1 MAADAIRMA
10 TAADAAAVRA
20 IYAPV
25 VLTSAITFEYDVP
38 TAEEVAARVRTVTE
52 RWPWLVLERDGDVVG
67 YAYATTW
74 RARAAYQ
81 WAVETTVY
89 VRDDRHR
96 RGVGRALYRSLLA
109 CLRLQGFRLAIGGI
123 TLPNPASVA
132 LHEAMGFR
140 PAGVHRACGY
150 KLGAWHDVGFWEL
163 ALAAD
168 DGAAPSAPLAPSMLE
183 GTSAW
188 DAALAAS
195 VSSARR

>member
-1 MAADAIRMA
+1 MSARRLRMA
-10 TAADAAAVRA
+10 TAADAAAVLA

-25 VLTSAITFEYDVP
+25 VRTSAITFENEVP
-38 TAEEVAARVRTVTE
+38 PVEEIAARIDAVTAC
-52 RWPWLVLERDGDVVG
+52 WPWLLLERDGDVAG

-81 WAVETTVY
+81 WSVETTVY
-89 VRDDRHR
+89 VREDCHR
-96 RGVGRALYRSLLA
+96 SGVGRALYRALLA

-123 TLPNPASVA
+123 TLPNAASIA

-163 ALAAD
+163 ALVPD
-168 DGAAPSAPLAPSMLE
+168 DGREPRAPRAPGALA
-183 GTSAW
+183 GTPAW
-188 DAALAAS
+188 DTTLA
-195 VSSARR
+195 VT